1 MAAKKPETHDPLSF
15 TVTLEQKNEKRPMVD
30 IFLPEIHGAGGDMKV
45 DQYEHVTIANEEKET
60 CWKVL
65 RGETVSVPV
74 EVYMVLKE
82 KYPKL

>member
-1 MAAKKPETHDPLSF
+1 MAAKKPEHNDPLTF
-15 TVTLEQKNEKRPMVD
+15 TVTQEVKDDNRQMVD
-30 IFLPEIHGAGGDMKV
+30 IFLPEIQGAGGDMKV

-65 RGETVSVPV
+65 RGETVRVPV
-74 EVYMVLKE
+74 EVYIVLKE